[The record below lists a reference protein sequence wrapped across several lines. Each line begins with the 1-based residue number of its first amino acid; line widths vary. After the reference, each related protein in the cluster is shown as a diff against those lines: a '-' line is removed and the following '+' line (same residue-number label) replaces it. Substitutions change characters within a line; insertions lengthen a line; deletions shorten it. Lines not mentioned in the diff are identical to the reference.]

1 MKATYLNFKKT
12 FFIVMAAT
20 TMLSATANASSTDPK
35 DSAGKAS
42 VQYIGTVNSQPVFK
56 LEVDNATADDLVV
69 SLENTYGDV
78 LYKKDVTNGKF
89 SQKIQLQTTDTE
101 IELNLFVYSKKT
113 KKTQVYYINKVTRQV
128 DDLVINQVNN

>member
-20 TMLSATANASSTDPK
+20 TLLSATANATSTDPK
-35 DSAGKAS
+35 DSTGKAT

-56 LEVDNATADDLVV
+56 LEVNNAAADDLVI
-69 SLENTYGDV
+69 SLENTEGDV
-78 LYKKDVTNGKF
+78 LYKKDVSNEKF
-89 SQKIQLQTTDTE
+89 SQKIQLQTTDSE

-113 KKTQVYYINKVTRQV
+113 KKTQAYYINKVTRQV
-128 DDLVINQVNN
+128 DDLVVNQVKY